1 MQVFILLSLRVVMLR
16 TALVALL
23 PLVSSMCFA
32 ETQAVDIYSQ
42 DQLLDLIR
50 SNQYLAKVKRDDCQ
64 LVQDIEARA
73 QVLKQP
79 LYQFLWGEMLNHG
92 TCVKANPV
100 KGIALLRDSA
110 EQGSSEA
117 MLKLAEYYQSGKFVI
132 RNKDRAVHYLLP
144 AAASGSLSA
153 RMMLVRLFGEG
164 YGSPRDYEM
173 AYHWLYNDVF
183 ADEATKNKALS
194 LLQVLAAKM
203 PPSAVARA
211 QQEQLRT
218 R

>member
-1 MQVFILLSLRVVMLR
+1 MQVFTLLSLRVVMLR

-32 ETQAVDIYSQ
+32 QTQAVDIYTQ

-50 SNQYLAKVKRDDCQ
+50 TNQYLARVKQDDCQ

-73 QVLKQP
+73 DVLKQP

-92 TCVKANPV
+92 TCVKANAV
-100 KGIALLRDSA
+100 RGMRLLRDAA
-110 EQGSSEA
+110 EQGSPEA
-117 MLKLAEYYQSGKFVI
+117 MVKLAGYYQSGKFVI
-132 RNKDRAVHYLLP
+132 RNKERAVNYLLP
-144 AAASGSLSA
+144 AAATGDLPA
-153 RMMLVRLFGEG
+153 RMMLVRLLGEG
-164 YGSPRDYEM
+164 YGSPRDYEL
-173 AYHWLYNDVF
+173 AYHWLYNAVF
-183 ADEATKNKALS
+183 VDEAMQKKALS

-203 PPSAVARA
+203 PASAVARA
-211 QQEQLRT
+211 QQAQLRT

>member
-1 MQVFILLSLRVVMLR
+1 MYVFILLSLRVVMLR

-23 PLVSSMCFA
+23 PLISSVCFA
-32 ETQAVDIYSQ
+32 QTEAVDIYSQ

-50 SNQYLAKVKRDDCQ
+50 SNQYLAKVKQDDCQ

-92 TCVKANPV
+92 TCVKANPA

-117 MLKLAEYYQSGKFVI
+117 MLKLADYYQSGKFVI

-144 AAASGSLSA
+144 AAASGDLTA
-153 RMMLVRLFGEG
+153 RMTLVRLFSEG
-164 YGSPRDYEM
+164 DGSSRDYEM

-183 ADEATKNKALS
+183 TDEATQKKALS
-194 LLQVLAAKM
+194 LLKALAAKM

-211 QQEQLRT
+211 QQE
-218 R
+218 

>member
-1 MQVFILLSLRVVMLR
+1 MLR

-42 DQLLDLIR
+42 DQLLEMIR
-50 SNQYLAKVKRDDCQ
+50 GEKYLARVKQDDCQ

-73 QVLKQP
+73 EVLKQP

-92 TCVKANPV
+92 ICVKANAV
-100 KGIALLRDSA
+100 KGMGLLRDAA
-110 EQGSSEA
+110 EQGSPEA
-117 MLKLAEYYQSGKFVI
+117 MVKLAEYYQNGKFVI
-132 RNKDRAVHYLLP
+132 RNKDRAVNYLLP
-144 AAASGSLSA
+144 AAASGSLAA
-153 RMMLVRLFGEG
+153 RMMLVRLYGEG

-173 AYHWLYNDVF
+173 AYNWLYNNVF
-183 ADEATKNKALS
+183 TDEATKKKALS

-203 PPSAVARA
+203 PASAVARA
-211 QQEQLRT
+211 QQEHLRT

>member
-1 MQVFILLSLRVVMLR
+1 MLR
-16 TALVALL
+16 TALIALL
-23 PLVSSMCFA
+23 SLISSMCFA
-32 ETQAVDIYSQ
+32 QTEAVDIYSQ

-50 SNQYLAKVKRDDCQ
+50 SNQYLAKVKHDDCQ

-92 TCVKANPV
+92 ICVKANPA

-132 RNKDRAVHYLLP
+132 RNKERAVHYLLP
-144 AAASGSLSA
+144 AAASGDLPA
-153 RMMLVRLFGEG
+153 RMTLVRLFSEG

-183 ADEATKNKALS
+183 TDEATQKKALS
-194 LLQVLAAKM
+194 LLKALAAKM

-211 QQEQLRT
+211 QQEQLRS

>member
-32 ETQAVDIYSQ
+32 QSVAVDIYSQ

-92 TCVKANPV
+92 ACVKANPV

-117 MLKLAEYYQSGKFVI
+117 MFKLAEYYQSGKFVI
-132 RNKDRAVHYLLP
+132 RNKDRAVQYLLP

-183 ADEATKNKALS
+183 ADEATKKKALS
-194 LLQVLAAKM
+194 LLQALAAKM

-211 QQEQLRT
+211 QQEQLRS

>member
-1 MQVFILLSLRVVMLR
+1 MLR
-16 TALVALL
+16 FTLVALL
-23 PLVSSMCFA
+23 PLMSSMGFA
-32 ETQAVDIYSQ
+32 QTQAVDIYSQ
-42 DQLLDLIR
+42 DQLLELIR
-50 SNQYLAKVKRDDCQ
+50 NNQYLAKVKRDDCQ

-73 QVLKQP
+73 DVLKQP
-79 LYQFLWGEMLNHG
+79 LYQFLWGEMLSHG
-92 TCVKANPV
+92 TCVKANP
-100 KGIALLRDSA
+100 KRGIALLNDAA

-117 MLKLAEYYQSGKFVI
+117 MVKLAEYYQSGKFVI
-132 RNKDRAVHYLLP
+132 RNKDRAVNYLLP
-144 AAASGSLSA
+144 AAASGNTAA
-153 RMMLVRLFGEG
+153 RMMLVRLYGQG

-183 ADEATKNKALS
+183 ADEATQKKASS

-203 PPSAVARA
+203 PPSVVARA

>member
-1 MQVFILLSLRVVMLR
+1 MLR

-132 RNKDRAVHYLLP
+132 RNKDKAVHYLLP

-183 ADEATKNKALS
+183 ADEATKKKALS
-194 LLQVLAAKM
+194 LLRVLAAKM

>member
-1 MQVFILLSLRVVMLR
+1 MQVFTLLSLRVVMPR

-42 DQLLDLIR
+42 DQLLEMIR
-50 SNQYLAKVKRDDCQ
+50 GEKYLARVKQDDCQ

-73 QVLKQP
+73 EVLKQP

-92 TCVKANPV
+92 TCVKANAV
-100 KGIALLRDSA
+100 KGMGLLQEAA
-110 EQGSSEA
+110 EQGSPEA
-117 MLKLAEYYQSGKFVI
+117 MVKLAEYYQNGKFVI
-132 RNKDRAVHYLLP
+132 RNKDRAVNYLLP
-144 AAASGSLSA
+144 AAASGSLAA
-153 RMMLVRLFGEG
+153 RMMLVRLYGEG

-173 AYHWLYNDVF
+173 AYNWLYNNVF
-183 ADEATKNKALS
+183 TDEATKKKALS

-203 PPSAVARA
+203 PASAVARA
-211 QQEQLRT
+211 QQGHLRT